1 MAEML
6 ISKGADI
13 ESCDKYGNTPLLA
26 ACMNYMVNGDE
37 MIELLVASGAN
48 IWAENK
54 HGLSPKQ
61 YAEEK
66 PNFPKI
72 QKLVN

>member
-1 MAEML
+1 
-6 ISKGADI
+6 
-13 ESCDKYGNTPLLA
+13 
-26 ACMNYMVNGDE
+26 